1 MACEKATAK
10 GGETGAE
17 ETGSEDHRFKCARAV
32 VLCRR
37 AGSSC
42 RQKTKGQ
49 AMVIRN
55 LPVVV
60 ALTLP
65 LAGCVVETVPTR
77 PDLSTCTSNATH
89 QLVGTSISLV
99 NTSQLAQTVRILP
112 PNGIATMDYNPA
124 RLNISTDA
132 NGIITQVS
140 CG

>member
-1 MACEKATAK
+1 MQ
-10 GGETGAE
+10 
-17 ETGSEDHRFKCARAV
+17 R
-32 VLCRR
+32 RR
-37 AGSSC
+37 APRLSDPWRKSLDPGCKSGGLWLNGAVSD
-42 RQKTKGQ
+42 RHHHERDL
-49 AMVIRN
+49 AMFIRI
-55 LPVVV
+55 LPAAL

-99 NTSQLAQTVRILP
+99 NTSQLASTVRILP

>member
-1 MACEKATAK
+1 LNERL
-10 GGETGAE
+10 
-17 ETGSEDHRFKCARAV
+17 SDEDSYKRD
-32 VLCRR
+32 L
-37 AGSSC
+37 
-42 RQKTKGQ
+42 
-49 AMVIRN
+49 AMLIRI
-55 LPVVV
+55 LPAAF

-99 NTSQLAQTVRILP
+99 NTSQLAATVRILP
-112 PNGIATMDYNPA
+112 PNAIATMDYNPA